1 MAHRVA
7 ALYDVEGNLPAL
19 DAVLGEVAGEGVDV
33 VVCGG
38 DLVVGP
44 LPAEVFDRLAD
55 VRDVRY
61 VRGNADRMVLNG
73 TDEYGTD
80 WGAYRER
87 LGEARLA
94 AVASWPLTVELEIDG
109 IGRALFCHA
118 TPTADDPIYTRST
131 PDEDLAALLGD
142 VEAELVVV
150 GHTHVQFDRRL
161 PSGPR
166 VVNAGSVGI
175 PFERPPGAYWALLG
189 PGVEL
194 RRTEYDVEAAV
205 SAMRSA
211 GAQVGEEYLAELLE
225 PPDGDETTARFEA
238 ARRGA

>member
-1 MAHRVA
+1 VARKVA
-7 ALYDVEGNLPAL
+7 ALYDVEGNLAAL
-19 DAVLGEVAGEGVDV
+19 DAVLAEVEDEGVDV

-44 LPAEVFDRLAD
+44 SPAEVFDRFAQLPD
-55 VRDVRY
+55 VKFL
-61 VRGNADRMVLNG
+61 RGNADRMVLTG

-80 WGAYRER
+80 WVGRRES
-87 LGEARLA
+87 LGEERVA
-94 AVASWPLTVELEIDG
+94 AVSAWPLTVELEIEG

-118 TPTADDPIYTRST
+118 TPTVDDPIYTRVT
-131 PDEDLAALLGD
+131 PDEDLAALIGE
-142 VEAELVVV
+142 VAAELVVV

-161 PSGPR
+161 PGGPR

-189 PGVEL
+189 PDVEL

-205 SAMRSA
+205 ASMRSA
-211 GAQVGEEYLAELLE
+211 GVAAEYLAELLA
-225 PPDGDETTARFEA
+225 PPDAEETTQRFEA

>member
-1 MAHRVA
+1 VVRRVA
-7 ALYDVEGNLPAL
+7 ALYDIEGNLHAL
-19 DAVLGEVAGEGVDV
+19 DAVLARAKREGVDT

-44 LPAEVFDRLAD
+44 SPAEVVDRLAD
-55 VRDVRY
+55 LPDVRY
-61 VRGNADRMVLNG
+61 LRGNADRMVLHG
-73 TDEYGTD
+73 TDEFGTD
-80 WGAYRER
+80 WGAYRAR
-87 LGEARLA
+87 LGEERLA
-94 AVASWPLTVELEIDG
+94 AIACWPLTVELELDG

-131 PDEDLAALLGD
+131 PDEDLAVLIGD
-142 VEAELVVV
+142 VQADLVVV

-175 PFERPPGAYWALLG
+175 PFERPAGAYWARLG
-189 PGVEL
+189 PGIEL
-194 RRTEYDVEAAV
+194 RRTEYEVEAAV
-205 SAMRSA
+205 AEMRRA
-211 GAQVGEEYLAELLE
+211 GVADDYLAELLE

>member
-1 MAHRVA
+1 VARRVA

-19 DAVLGEVAGEGVDV
+19 DAVLGEVASEGVDV

-44 LPAEVFDRLAD
+44 SPVEVFDRLAE

-61 VRGNADRMVLNG
+61 LRGNADRMVLNG
-73 TDEYGTD
+73 THEYGTD

-87 LGEARLA
+87 LGEERL
-94 AVASWPLTVELEIDG
+94 VSITSWPLTVELEIDG
-109 IGRALFCHA
+109 VGRAVFCHA
-118 TPTADDPIYTRST
+118 TPTADDPLYTRST
-131 PDEDLAALLGD
+131 PDDDLAALLGD
-142 VEAELVVV
+142 VEADLLVV

-161 PSGPR
+161 PGGPR

-189 PGVEL
+189 PEVEL
-194 RRTEYDVEAAV
+194 RRTDYDVEAVV
-205 SAMRSA
+205 SALRRA
-211 GAQVGEEYLAELLE
+211 GAEVSEKYLAELLE

>member
-1 MAHRVA
+1 VARRVA
-7 ALYDVEGNLPAL
+7 ALYDVEGNLSAL
-19 DAVLGEVAGEGVDV
+19 DAVLGEVANEGVDV

-44 LPAEVFDRLAD
+44 SPAAVFDRLAD
-55 VRDVRY
+55 MRGVRY
-61 VRGNADRMVLNG
+61 LCGNADRMVLWG
-73 TDEYGTD
+73 TDEHGTD
-80 WGAYRER
+80 WGTYRER

-94 AVASWPLTVELEIDG
+94 AVASWPLTVALEIDG

-131 PDEDLAALLGD
+131 PDDDLAALLGD
-142 VEAELVVV
+142 VEAELLVV

-161 PSGPR
+161 PDGRR

-194 RRTEYDVEAAV
+194 RRTDYDVEAAV
-205 SAMRSA
+205 SAMQNA
-211 GAQVGEEYLAELLE
+211 GGATEDYLNELLE
-225 PPDGDETTARFEA
+225 PPDGDATTARFEA

>member
-1 MAHRVA
+1 MARRVA
-7 ALYDVEGNLPAL
+7 ALYDVEGNLSAL
-19 DAVLGEVAGEGVDV
+19 DAVLGEVASEGVDV

-44 LPAEVFDRLAD
+44 SPVAVFDRLAD

-61 VRGNADRMVLNG
+61 VRGNADRMVLHG

-80 WGAYRER
+80 WGAYRDR

-94 AVASWPLTVELEIDG
+94 AVASWPLTVALEIDG

-131 PDEDLAALLGD
+131 PDDDLAALLGD
-142 VEAELVVV
+142 VEAELLVV

-161 PSGPR
+161 PDGRR

-205 SAMRSA
+205 SAMQSA
-211 GAQVGEEYLAELLE
+211 GGATEEYLAELLE

-238 ARRGA
+238 VRRGA

>member
-1 MAHRVA
+1 MARRVA

-19 DAVLGEVAGEGVDV
+19 DAVLAEVDREGVDV

-44 LPAEVFDRLAD
+44 SPAEVFDRLAE
-55 VRDVRY
+55 VPEVRY
-61 VRGNADRMVLNG
+61 LRGNADRMVLHG
-73 TDEYGTD
+73 AHEYGTD
-80 WGAYRER
+80 WGATRAR
-87 LGEARLA
+87 LGESRLA
-94 AVASWPLTVELEIDG
+94 AVASWPLTVELDIEG

-131 PDEDLAALLGD
+131 PDEDLAALIGD
-142 VEAELVVV
+142 VAAGLVVV

-161 PSGPR
+161 PSGRR

-189 PGVEL
+189 PEVEL

-205 SAMRSA
+205 AALRSA
-211 GAQVGEEYLAELLE
+211 GAPVDEEYLTELLE
-225 PPDGDETTARFEA
+225 PPDAEETTARFEA